1 MIWAGRAT
9 AALIVAA
16 ACAACALTAA
26 GYVLPT
32 VDAPGPADVI
42 VVLGGFGPPR
52 AERAARL
59 FAEGGARRILV
70 AGAGDCE
77 AIRDMLVAR
86 GAPAGAIDTE
96 CASRSTLGNARQ
108 AVPMLA
114 GARSAILVTHWY
126 HQRRALACFRAT
138 APSIAFASA
147 SVRRDLP
154 RWRLGWTGE
163 SKAVLAEYAKIAWY
177 ALRYGIVA
185 WGAPATP
192 SP

>member
-1 MIWAGRAT
+1 MIWAERAT
-9 AALIVAA
+9 TALVAAA
-16 ACAACALTAA
+16 ACAAGALSAA
-26 GYVLPT
+26 GYVLQTP
-32 VDAPGPADVI
+32 DAPGPADVI

-59 FAEGGARRILV
+59 FADGGAQRILV

-77 AIRDMLVAR
+77 AIREMLIAR
-86 GAPAGAIDTE
+86 GAPPGAVETE
-96 CASRSTLGNARQ
+96 CASRSTLGNAKQ
-108 AVPMLA
+108 AAPLLA

-138 APSIAFASA
+138 APSIVFAGA
-147 SVRRDLP
+147 SVRRELP

-163 SKAVLAEYAKIAWY
+163 PGAVLAEYAKIAWY

-185 WGAPATP
+185 WSAPRGGAP
-192 SP
+192 

>member
-1 MIWAGRAT
+1 MIWAERVT
-9 AALIVAA
+9 VALVAAA
-16 ACAACALTAA
+16 ACAAGALTTA

-32 VDAPGPADVI
+32 MDAAGPVDVI

-59 FAEGGARRILV
+59 FAIGGAPRLLV

-77 AIRDMLVAR
+77 AIRDMLIVH
-86 GAPAGAIDTE
+86 GAPAGVIETE
-96 CASRSTLGNARQ
+96 CASRSTLGNARA
-108 AVPMLA
+108 AVPLLA
-114 GARSAILVTHWY
+114 GAKSAILVTHWY
-126 HQRRALACFRAT
+126 HQRRALACFRT
-138 APSIAFASA
+138 MVPSVVFAGA

-163 SKAVLAEYAKIAWY
+163 PGAVLAEYAKIAWY
-177 ALRYGIVA
+177 ALRYGIVV
-185 WGAPATP
+185 WSAPAMP

>member
-1 MIWAGRAT
+1 MIRAERAT
-9 AALIVAA
+9 AALVVAA

-26 GYVLPT
+26 GYMLPT
-32 VDAPGPADVI
+32 ADAAGPADVI

-59 FAEGGARRILV
+59 FADGRARRILV

-77 AIRDMLVAR
+77 AIRDMLVVR
-86 GAPAGAIDTE
+86 GAPAGAVDTE

-126 HQRRALACFRAT
+126 HQRRALACFRAM
-138 APSIAFASA
+138 APSIAFSGV
-147 SVRRDLP
+147 SVRRELP

-163 SKAVLAEYAKIAWY
+163 PGAVLAEYAKIAWY

-185 WGAPATP
+185 WSAPARSAP
-192 SP
+192 